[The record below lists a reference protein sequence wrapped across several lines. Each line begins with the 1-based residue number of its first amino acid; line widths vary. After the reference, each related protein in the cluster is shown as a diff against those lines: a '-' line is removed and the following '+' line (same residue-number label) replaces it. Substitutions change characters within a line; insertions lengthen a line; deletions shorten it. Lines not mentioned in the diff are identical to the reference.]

1 MSDFAAMGHTA
12 MVRLLV
18 RCTEKDFCLCGI
30 PTQSAESKFN
40 CEEISHNS
48 KQRGEF
54 SKINGL
60 LPSKKKMSVS
70 KQTEGHCAHIPG
82 WGRPKRFDKVITRG
96 DQGSSLSPK
105 AINWTQW
112 QIWPK
117 VNR

>member
-30 PTQSAESKFN
+30 PAQSAESKFN
-40 CEEISHNS
+40 CEEISHNP

-60 LPSKKKMSVS
+60 LPSKKVSV
-70 KQTEGHCAHIPG
+70 QTN
-82 WGRPKRFDKVITRG
+82 RG
-96 DQGSSLSPK
+96 ALRTHSRLGNAKKNLTK
-105 AINWTQW
+105 
-112 QIWPK
+112 
-117 VNR
+117 

>member
-30 PTQSAESKFN
+30 PAQSAESKFN

-60 LPSKKKMSVS
+60 LPSKKKCQCPN
-70 KQTEGHCAHIPG
+70 KQRGTAHRFQAGEGQ
-82 WGRPKRFDKVITRG
+82 RDLTK
-96 DQGSSLSPK
+96 
-105 AINWTQW
+105 
-112 QIWPK
+112 
-117 VNR
+117 